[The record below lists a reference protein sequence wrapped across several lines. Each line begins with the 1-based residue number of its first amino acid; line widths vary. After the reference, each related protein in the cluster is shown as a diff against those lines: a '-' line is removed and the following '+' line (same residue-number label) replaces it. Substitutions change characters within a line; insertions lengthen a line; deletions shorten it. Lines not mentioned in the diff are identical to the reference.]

1 MALHLLEVVIT
12 KKELHN
18 GKGIR
23 MTGWLSCSLC
33 FGDKRYVIH
42 MQCKKPFWSIHLLMM
57 TQDDQGDLQM
67 DYPFIPPDC
76 YYLGYL
82 EEIPLSMVTM
92 DTCYQGLEGIMKL
105 DDLAYEIRHIS
116 DSQHLNTLF
125 LREWQ
130 TPMQWDLLI
139 TWDIRRIGTP
149 VLSRKYQ
156 YRPRISSKL

>member
-1 MALHLLEVVIT
+1 MWG
-12 KKELHN
+12 KKHF
-18 GKGIR
+18 R
-23 MTGWLSCSLC
+23 S
-33 FGDKRYVIH
+33 R
-42 MQCKKPFWSIHLLMM
+42 HLLMI

-67 DYPFIPPDC
+67 DYPSMPPDC

-139 TWDIRRIGTP
+139 TWDIRSIGNTLFLKQMP
-149 VLSRKYQ
+149 L
-156 YRPRISSKL
+156 

>member
-1 MALHLLEVVIT
+1 
-12 KKELHN
+12 
-18 GKGIR
+18 
-23 MTGWLSCSLC
+23 
-33 FGDKRYVIH
+33 
-42 MQCKKPFWSIHLLMM
+42 M
-57 TQDDQGDLQM
+57 TQDDQGALQM
-67 DYPFIPPDC
+67 DYPSMPPDC

-92 DTCYQGLEGIMKL
+92 DTCYQGLEGILKF

-139 TWDIRRIGTP
+139 TWDIRRVGTP
-149 VLSRKYQ
+149 CSLKKISVQPPGSLVSCSHPITEFCSQ
-156 YRPRISSKL
+156 FQNNIQCVQPRVKMCPIPNKAS